1 MNVSEI
7 IKLIDAGYTKADIE
21 AMNENQDKPAEPQA
35 NTAADQAPATP
46 SPTAGTEQPD
56 AAAVNAARLQEL
68 KQHQAEVNAAMLQE
82 LKDLKKAVYAMNI
95 MNSEQPAEKSVDDIL
110 AKSLK

>member
-21 AMNENQDKPAEPQA
+21 KMNQPETPAEPQA
-35 NTAADQAPATP
+35 DTAADPAQAVA
-46 SPTAGTEQPD
+46 D
-56 AAAVNAARLQEL
+56 
-68 KQHQAEVNAAMLQE
+68 AAMLQE

-95 MNSEQPAEKSVDDIL
+95 MNSEQPAQKSVDDIL

>member
-21 AMNENQDKPAEPQA
+21 KMNQPEAPAEPQA
-35 NTAADQAPATP
+35 DTAADPAPATP
-46 SPTAGTEQPD
+46 SPAGAEQPD
-56 AAAVNAARLQEL
+56 AAAVNAAMLKELQ
-68 KQHQAEVNAAMLQE
+68 
-82 LKDLKKAVYAMNI
+82 DLKKAVYAMNI
-95 MNSEQPAEKSVDDIL
+95 MQSEQPAEKSVDDIL

>member
-21 AMNENQDKPAEPQA
+21 KMNQPEKPAEPKA
-35 NTAADQAPATP
+35 DAAADPAPAAP
-46 SPTAGTEQPD
+46 SPEAGTEQPD
-56 AAAVNAARLQEL
+56 AAA
-68 KQHQAEVNAAMLQE
+68 VNAAMLQE

-95 MNSEQPAEKSVDDIL
+95 MNSEQPAQKSVDDIL

>member
-7 IKLIDAGYTKADIE
+7 IKLIDAGYTKSDIE
-21 AMNENQDKPAEPQA
+21 AMNEKQDKPEDKQA
-35 NTAADQAPATP
+35 DTAAAPAPATA
-46 SPTAGTEQPD
+46 SPNAGAEQPD
-56 AAAVNAARLQEL
+56 AAA
-68 KQHQAEVNAAMLQE
+68 VNAAMLQE

>member
-21 AMNENQDKPAEPQA
+21 KMNQPEPPAEPQA
-35 NTAADQAPATP
+35 DTAADPAPATT
-46 SPTAGTEQPD
+46 SPNAGTEQPD
-56 AAAVNAARLQEL
+56 AAA
-68 KQHQAEVNAAMLQE
+68 VNAAMLQE

-95 MNSEQPAEKSVDDIL
+95 MQSEQPAEKSVDDIL

>member
-21 AMNENQDKPAEPQA
+21 AMNEKQDKPAEPQA
-35 NTAADQAPATP
+35 DTAADPAPATT
-46 SPTAGTEQPD
+46 SPNAGTEQPE
-56 AAAVNAARLQEL
+56 AAAVNAAMLKELQ
-68 KQHQAEVNAAMLQE
+68 
-82 LKDLKKAVYAMNI
+82 DLKKAVYAMNI
-95 MNSEQPAEKSVDDIL
+95 MQSEQPAEKSVDDIL

>member
-1 MNVSEI
+1 MIVSEI

-21 AMNENQDKPAEPQA
+21 KMDQPEAPAEPQA
-35 NTAADQAPATP
+35 DTAADPAPATP

-56 AAAVNAARLQEL
+56 AAAVNAAMLKELQ
-68 KQHQAEVNAAMLQE
+68 
-82 LKDLKKAVYAMNI
+82 DLKKAVYAMNI
-95 MNSEQPAEKSVDDIL
+95 MQSEQPAEKSVDDIL

>member
-21 AMNENQDKPAEPQA
+21 KMNQPEAPAQTQA
-35 NTAADQAPATP
+35 DTAAAPAPATT
-46 SPTAGTEQPD
+46 SPNAGAEQPD